1 MLFLKSGRGEYTELP
16 LGSRGAG
23 LRETGPR
30 ARPRASSL
38 GFAQIVVSSGCL
50 TATRQRAFKIGT
62 SADDCTLTQK
72 FVFLGLPERPTVHL
86 RGARSLRTVAE

>member
-30 ARPRASSL
+30 AGSL
-38 GFAQIVVSSGCL
+38 GFVQIVVSSGCL
-50 TATRQRAFKIGT
+50 AATRQRAFKIGT